1 MSNVNFD
8 FHVNRTKSL
17 DDKCNIVRIC
27 LTGGPCAGKTTAI
40 ASIKQDLTQ
49 LGVNVLVVP
58 EAATSLM
65 KGGAFIVSTA
75 FTESQG
81 LMFQRCLMKLQVALE
96 DSFIEI
102 GKLAA
107 QSGSNDVVILIDRG
121 LMDGSAYVT
130 KAQWQALL
138 DDMGVSTVQIRDN
151 RYDAVIHMVT
161 AADGAEQFY
170 ATQMS
175 GEARYESVDEAKLKD
190 EQLRQA
196 YMGHQKWILIKN
208 IDCPTFMDKID
219 KTKEAVLET
228 IGKSAGTHFHKKL
241 LLRKDPKADIS
252 ALPIDLQGVDQNCFE
267 EIYLSETFIDYKT
280 KEGEVMA
287 CSVEKKGNK
296 NHYSYTLKLNL
307 KINGEM
313 LQKKRNI
320 SAAEYIQ
327 YKSQI
332 RQGTTTLKTKRLCII
347 DNGVYIIVDY
357 FHEKDGAPMLGII

>member
-1 MSNVNFD
+1 
-8 FHVNRTKSL
+8 
-17 DDKCNIVRIC
+17 
-27 LTGGPCAGKTTAI
+27 
-40 ASIKQDLTQ
+40 
-49 LGVNVLVVP
+49 
-58 EAATSLM
+58 
-65 KGGAFIVSTA
+65 
-75 FTESQG
+75 
-81 LMFQRCLMKLQVALE
+81 
-96 DSFIEI
+96 
-102 GKLAA
+102 
-107 QSGSNDVVILIDRG
+107 
-121 LMDGSAYVT
+121 MDGSAYVT

-208 IDCPTFMDKID
+208 TDCPTFMDKID